1 MPTQNRR
8 NLYFTDPQLAW
19 LDAEAKRLGITFNE
33 LVRRIVDE
41 RRGARA
47 GEADS
52 KEERA

>member
-19 LDAEAKRLGITFNE
+19 LEAEAERLGITFNE

-41 RRGARA
+41 RRGARV
-47 GEADS
+47 GEPDG
-52 KEERA
+52 KEEQT